1 MSRSRMVNG
10 KLRGL
15 LLNRLPR
22 WSSASFTRRGFLFV
36 VSELVEALVDLL
48 PLVKKQTDGFLPEFL
63 CLVDYGH
70 NS

>member
-1 MSRSRMVNG
+1 
-10 KLRGL
+10 
-15 LLNRLPR
+15 
-22 WSSASFTRRGFLFV
+22 LFV